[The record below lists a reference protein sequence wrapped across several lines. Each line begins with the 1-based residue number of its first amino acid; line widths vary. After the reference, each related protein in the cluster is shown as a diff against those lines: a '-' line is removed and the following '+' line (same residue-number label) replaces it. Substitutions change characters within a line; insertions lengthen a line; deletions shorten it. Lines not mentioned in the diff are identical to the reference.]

1 MGFRRDTLMR
11 LLLASV
17 IIPLSLALMLDTR
30 VYRRQDSDE
39 NSWQKFV
46 RASQTTVIKPKDVVS
61 RQTQGNVSHPN
72 GLVKGDAPTVLTRTQ
87 ASGKASIIVDF
98 GQNTVGLLSI
108 RFAGASA
115 VTSNRNTLPGL
126 KLAFSETLEFLGDRS
141 DFTRSDHAS
150 GDAKLTNGTDQIAVK
165 QQPYEWLAQSGCE
178 HGRQVCGDGL
188 HGFRYVKIT
197 LEALDSDSPYTTSYG
212 TVSISSIE
220 LHLSAFHGTPDTFT
234 GNFECSDKSITQW
247 WYDAVYTN
255 DLCIDTFRLND
266 TEPRDAGSP
275 TLVGKLVLHDGAKR
289 DRDPYVG
296 DLAVAALTAYISH
309 DVASSAK
316 NVLADL
322 AAHQRNDGWIP
333 PASIG
338 NYNLQLFD
346 YPLWWVVCSC
356 DYAVYTGDLDY
367 LRSVWPSL
375 VKVLD
380 NFYPSVTNSET
391 NLVERTG
398 YRDYA
403 FIPREGPVTYYN
415 ALYVRALKYAA
426 DLAEQIGQDQ
436 YAPRWRDRATVT
448 GAALLKRNWDSS
460 VGAFFDGGRC
470 GSSQLCPSHSQ
481 DGNSLAIL
489 SGIANTS
496 TDSGNSRSSVAE
508 SILSYLDSSLKRP
521 WGNAFYDNDQVSD
534 GYSQRVYAFIS
545 YFEIAARLEVP
556 STQESAFDEIRR
568 LYGTMS
574 AGDPGV
580 TFWEG
585 IGPGGSPYQGGFT
598 SMSHGWS
605 TGIVPLMTNY
615 VLGITAKKVG
625 FEQWEVKPVVAGELT
640 WARGAMP
647 TPRGAIRVSWTAG
660 QNGAAL
666 ELDVDAPEGTSG
678 VIGVPVSSKEARVSM
693 GGAVIYDGAAG
704 TAQSGATFKD
714 GRVSVNVGA
723 GKHQL
728 SVAKAA

>member
-1 MGFRRDTLMR
+1 M
-11 LLLASV
+11 
-17 IIPLSLALMLDTR
+17 
-30 VYRRQDSDE
+30 
-39 NSWQKFV
+39 
-46 RASQTTVIKPKDVVS
+46 
-61 RQTQGNVSHPN
+61 
-72 GLVKGDAPTVLTRTQ
+72 
-87 ASGKASIIVDF
+87 
-98 GQNTVGLLSI
+98 
-108 RFAGASA
+108 
-115 VTSNRNTLPGL
+115 
-126 KLAFSETLEFLGDRS
+126 
-141 DFTRSDHAS
+141 
-150 GDAKLTNGTDQIAVK
+150 
-165 QQPYEWLAQSGCE
+165 
-178 HGRQVCGDGL
+178 
-188 HGFRYVKIT
+188 
-197 LEALDSDSPYTTSYG
+197 
-212 TVSISSIE
+212 
-220 LHLSAFHGTPDTFT
+220 
-234 GNFECSDKSITQW
+234 
-247 WYDAVYTN
+247 
-255 DLCIDTFRLND
+255 
-266 TEPRDAGSP
+266 
-275 TLVGKLVLHDGAKR
+275 
-289 DRDPYVG
+289 
-296 DLAVAALTAYISH
+296 
-309 DVASSAK
+309 
-316 NVLADL
+316 
-322 AAHQRNDGWIP
+322 
-333 PASIG
+333 
-338 NYNLQLFD
+338 
-346 YPLWWVVCSC
+346 
-356 DYAVYTGDLDY
+356 
-367 LRSVWPSL
+367 
-375 VKVLD
+375 
-380 NFYPSVTNSET
+380 
-391 NLVERTG
+391 
-398 YRDYA
+398 
-403 FIPREGPVTYYN
+403 TYYN

-460 VGAFFDGGRC
+460 VGAFFDGCRC